1 MTDYERLLELD
12 PARSDSTLAK
22 ARASAWIAFC
32 KGLATMGNRD
42 AGEHKHTFQ
51 SWWLCY
57 GVHDARNT
65 IASTATPVI
74 DEHW

>member
-12 PARSDSTLAK
+12 PARSDPTLAK
-22 ARASAWIAFC
+22 ARASAWMAFC

-51 SWWLCY
+51 SWRPRRAQ
-57 GVHDARNT
+57 HDRQCDRAR
-65 IASTATPVI
+65 
-74 DEHW
+74 